1 MTSTVPVSVAVCGL
15 GEWGPN
21 LLRNLLQNE
30 NCHVTALCDRDKARA
45 AEYAKA
51 HNIKSVYESVDDVA
65 LDPYVD
71 AVILATPA
79 GVHEEQVKMLLDE
92 GKDILV
98 EKPLALTLDGARD
111 LVRLAREKDRILMPG
126 HTFLFNSAVR
136 RVKHELAAG
145 TLGKLNLILAQRM
158 SLGRVREDCNALWN
172 LAPHDISILLYWLDM
187 MPVSVTARGT
197 AFHEGYKQ
205 EDIALCILE
214 FPGPLVASVQVSW
227 MNPVKVRQMTL
238 VGSQRMLIYDDI
250 SRDRP
255 LTLYDQRIEEVARVR
270 REGTLEEF
278 ELRAKRGAETP
289 IFVEQKEPLAEEVA
303 HFLSCVQSREQPI
316 GGGEQALRIMS
327 VLEACQQ
334 SLRSGGHSIVPEA
347 V

>member
-1 MTSTVPVSVAVCGL
+1 MTNVPVSVAVCGL

-30 NCHVTALCDRDKARA
+30 LCHVTALCDRDKARA
-45 AEYAKA
+45 TEYARI
-51 HNIKSVYESVDDVA
+51 HNIKSVYDSVDHVA
-65 LDPYVD
+65 LDPYVN

-79 GVHEEQVKMLLDE
+79 GFHEEQVRTLLDA
-92 GKDILV
+92 GKDVLV

-111 LVRLAREKDRILMPG
+111 LVKLARAKDRILMPG
-126 HTFLFNSAVR
+126 HTFLFNSVVR
-136 RVKHELAAG
+136 RVKRELNAG

-187 MPVSVTARGT
+187 MPVTVTARGI

-214 FPGPLVASVQVSW
+214 FPGTIASVQVSW

-238 VGSQRMLIYDDI
+238 VGSQRMLIYDDV

-255 LTLYDQRIEEVARVR
+255 LTLYDQRIEEVPRVHGK
-270 REGTLEEF
+270 GTMEEF
-278 ELRAKRGAETP
+278 ELRARRGAETS
-289 IFVEQKEPLAEEVA
+289 ITVEQREPLAEEVS
-303 HFLSCVQSREQPI
+303 HFLYCVDSREQPLC
-316 GGGEQALRIMS
+316 GGDQALRVMS
-327 VLEACQQ
+327 VLEACQR
-334 SLRSGGHSIVPEA
+334 SLRNGGQAMTPEP